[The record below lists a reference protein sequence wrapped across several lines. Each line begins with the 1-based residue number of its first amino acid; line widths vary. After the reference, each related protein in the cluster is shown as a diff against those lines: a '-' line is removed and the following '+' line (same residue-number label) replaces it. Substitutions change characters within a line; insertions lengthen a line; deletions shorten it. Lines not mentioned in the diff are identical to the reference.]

1 MVDEKTSLLSSGGG
15 KDDNGATK
23 RRSKLGSF
31 SRFGGEFFVSQKND
45 IFFSCACDVYL
56 LLSLAN

>member
-1 MVDEKTSLLSSGGG
+1 MVDEKTSLLSSGGS
-15 KDDNGATK
+15 KDDNNGATR

-45 IFFSCACDVYL
+45 IFFSCDVYL